1 MATPALVDRV
11 IDVLQHSQADSRMMA
26 ARELVEAGVLRSR
39 GCLPRGTLE
48 TAASAELRSEQL
60 QVIFAA
66 IETADEE
73 LQSLLITG
81 LGEWGGEE
89 AAVDIAAQ
97 LNVAESPRII
107 DHCLAA
113 LERIGGP
120 VSTTAIVR
128 QILVGNPRTR
138 KLAER
143 HLLELA
149 SGGTGDLA
157 DPAEQGSLDG
167 LSGRVFAVTDWR
179 SFGEFNLADESFVPF
194 VDFLSRYDRQY
205 SQWASQ
211 PECAPVR
218 MEGTSVVTAL
228 ESPVGNRARGA
239 RLHVGQLLT
248 GRVKTLTTV
257 GAVLDLGGIEGFL
270 LKELLPSRQNRFLHV
285 GRTIKV
291 RVVTVTPKIRVELRE
306 PSTPRFRGTLV
317 RRGIASRLEQFA
329 KVRETV
335 QLEQSTPVTPSKSR
349 TMSVRLKTKKSS
361 KAGEGNVEGG

>member
-66 IETADEE
+66 IESADEE

-97 LNVAESPRII
+97 LDAAESPRII

-149 SGGTGDLA
+149 CGGTGDLA
-157 DPAEQGSLDG
+157 DPAEQGGLNG
-167 LSGRVFAVTDWR
+167 LSRRVFSVTDWR
-179 SFGEFNLADESFVPF
+179 SFCELQLDNDRIAPFNGWLK
-194 VDFLSRYDRQY
+194 RYDPQY
-205 SQWASQ
+205 RKIEIPSGSLKGD
-211 PECAPVR
+211 EVGPVVSLR
-218 MEGTSVVTAL
+218 
-228 ESPVGNRARGA
+228 RRY

-248 GRVKTLTTV
+248 GQIKTMEDACVIVDIGDVTGL
-257 GAVLDLGGIEGFL
+257 IEM
-270 LKELLPSRQNRFLHV
+270 KKHPKRPQEVMQV
-285 GRTIKV
+285 GRVIAVKVAAISPNIKLQFA
-291 RVVTVTPKIRVELRE
+291 T
-306 PSTPRFRGTLV
+306 TPRGGRLIRFRQSKFLARYKKRAELKGDQNPELSQQFV
-317 RRGIASRLEQFA
+317 RPRKNKQ
-329 KVRETV
+329 
-335 QLEQSTPVTPSKSR
+335 
-349 TMSVRLKTKKSS
+349 
-361 KAGEGNVEGG
+361 